1 MSTAARITAAL
12 LALAVGIVPA
22 AALAV
27 TLARAG
33 GAPAWIELPFRLVC
47 HGIDARSLAIAGV
60 PMPICARCFALY
72 VGGLAGIAAFIALPI
87 RRRLPLA
94 VLGIALLPMAIDG
107 LSQAAGL
114 RESSN
119 ALRVATGLVAGAVAI
134 VWLLSRVPDERA
146 TASADGSPEAED
158 ADPLRPVPPAT

>member
-1 MSTAARITAAL
+1 MSVTVRITAAL

-22 AALAV
+22 AALAATV
-27 TLARAG
+27 ARMA

-47 HGIDARSLAIAGV
+47 HGIDARSLAIAEM

-72 VGGLAGIAAFIALPI
+72 VGGLAGIAAFLALGV

-94 VLGIALLPMAIDG
+94 FLVIALVPMAIDG

-119 ALRVATGLVAGAVAI
+119 ALRVATGLVAGAAAI
-134 VWLLSRVPDERA
+134 VWLLSRVPGEL
-146 TASADGSPEAED
+146 PEQS
-158 ADPLRPVPPAT
+158 

>member
-1 MSTAARITAAL
+1 MSVTVRITAAL

-22 AALAV
+22 AALAA
-27 TLARAG
+27 TGLRAA

-47 HGIDARSLAIAGV
+47 HGIDARSLAIAGIA
-60 PMPICARCFALY
+60 MPICARCFALY
-72 VGGLAGIAAFIALPI
+72 VGGLAGIAAFLTLPV

-94 VLGIALLPMAIDG
+94 FLWVALVPMAVDG
-107 LSQAAGL
+107 LTQAAGL

-119 ALRVATGLVAGAVAI
+119 ALRVATGLLAGAAAI

-146 TASADGSPEAED
+146 AQIGIE
-158 ADPLRPVPPAT
+158 

>member
-1 MSTAARITAAL
+1 MTTTARLTAAL

-27 TLARAG
+27 TAARVA

-47 HGIDARSLAIAGV
+47 HGIDARSLAIAGI

-72 VGGLAGIAAFIALPI
+72 LGGLVGIAAFFALRI
-87 RRRLPLA
+87 RRRLPL
-94 VLGIALLPMAIDG
+94 GALLLALAPMALDG
-107 LSQAAGL
+107 LSQATGL

-119 ALRVATGLVAGAVAI
+119 ALRVLTGSLAGGGAM
-134 VWLLSRVPDERA
+134 VWLLSRISGAAGE
-146 TASADGSPEAED
+146 TAADSN
-158 ADPLRPVPPAT
+158 